1 MAKKGK
7 MTDTNLYY
15 MNYEPKEEMED
26 LQKKK
31 KSKERQKRIREN
43 KIEQESE
50 FDSETETVIQMTN
63 RNKIKKEEEQRK
75 KITQKESK
83 KKKRNRKIKFILK
96 GVLGVA
102 IIAGGI
108 IFAMVSPIFNIQDIQ
123 VIHNEQVSSE
133 TIISLSELKTGENIF
148 RFLGSQIAEKIKQNA
163 YIEEIK
169 IHRKLPNTIQIEVEE
184 RVHKYSVDFLGKYAY
199 INLQGYNLEIAED
212 SKQKPIIY
220 GITTPEEEV
229 KVGNR
234 LNTEDLTKLED
245 VIKIMNAAKEY
256 SLDTKVTSID
266 ISNENEYSIYLEEE
280 KKKVHLGD
288 NSNLSNKMLYVN
300 SIMEQEKGKAGDIF
314 VNGDINNKF
323 RTYFR
328 ESINV

>member
-7 MTDTNLYY
+7 TADMNLYY
-15 MNYEPKEEMED
+15 MNREPKEDIED
-26 LQKKK
+26 LLKKK
-31 KSKERQKRIREN
+31 KAKERQKRIREN
-43 KIEQESE
+43 KIEKESE

-96 GVLGVA
+96 GVLGIA

-108 IFAMVSPIFNIQDIQ
+108 TFAMVSPIFNIQDIQ

-199 INLQGYNLEIAED
+199 INLQGYILEIAED

-229 KVGNR
+229 TVGSR

-300 SIMEQEKGKAGDIF
+300 SIIEQEKGKTGDIF